1 MCSCDKTIKPN
12 NVTRFNYSLDLTTKF
27 NFTLSSSCHS
37 YFQRQKKS
45 IITKDTSNSLE
56 NNKTNDDCIILDES
70 DDNTKHEF
78 EVNEKSETEQI
89 TISFNLVIK
98 PSAGPSL
105 PSKWLKI
112 ETLSLD
118 DILADIHHYV
128 RKLTGN
134 KEIMHSDYSVSFK
147 PEKSG
152 GVGAQLEDIQDY
164 KKFLSDYKKLVDKK
178 KNMSII
184 VSFKKKRQKR
194 KEISDSEESKSE
206 NIKLNK
212 KKSAVPKLENFS
224 TILQQEGHIIRELR
238 EKYKCNQHDASCF
251 IGDERHIKLTA
262 MHLQCWAKEI
272 IRSTTDDTQTLNLPI
287 FSQSSSTKGN
297 FKPSTPTETLLSSNM
312 TPIFFTMTPQMI
324 SLAQNSNMVNT
335 SNTPLSS
342 PKLAVP
348 SLNEF
353 FTKLGANGD
362 TKKLVDFKN
371 IFENE
376 RITVDQIYDLTD
388 AEFDQ
393 LGVNKIGWRK
403 TFRAAAKRYK

>member
-1 MCSCDKTIKPN
+1 
-12 NVTRFNYSLDLTTKF
+12 
-27 NFTLSSSCHS
+27 
-37 YFQRQKKS
+37 
-45 IITKDTSNSLE
+45 
-56 NNKTNDDCIILDES
+56 
-70 DDNTKHEF
+70 
-78 EVNEKSETEQI
+78 
-89 TISFNLVIK
+89 
-98 PSAGPSL
+98 
-105 PSKWLKI
+105 
-112 ETLSLD
+112 
-118 DILADIHHYV
+118 
-128 RKLTGN
+128 
-134 KEIMHSDYSVSFK
+134 
-147 PEKSG
+147 
-152 GVGAQLEDIQDY
+152 
-164 KKFLSDYKKLVDKK
+164 
-178 KNMSII
+178 MSII
-184 VSFKKKRQKR
+184 VSLKKKRQKR
-194 KEISDSEESKSE
+194 KEISNSEESKS
-206 NIKLNK
+206 
-212 KKSAVPKLENFS
+212 
-224 TILQQEGHIIRELR
+224 HIIRELR

-297 FKPSTPTETLLSSNM
+297 FKPPTPTETLLSSNM

-362 TKKLVDFKN
+362 TEKLVDFKN

>member
-1 MCSCDKTIKPN
+1 M
-12 NVTRFNYSLDLTTKF
+12 
-27 NFTLSSSCHS
+27 
-37 YFQRQKKS
+37 
-45 IITKDTSNSLE
+45 
-56 NNKTNDDCIILDES
+56 ILKEYLIGICLGS
-70 DDNTKHEF
+70 
-78 EVNEKSETEQI
+78 
-89 TISFNLVIK
+89 
-98 PSAGPSL
+98 GPSL
-105 PSKWLKI
+105 PSKWLEI

-134 KEIMHSDYSVSFK
+134 REIMHSDYSVSFK
-147 PEKSG
+147 PKKSG
-152 GVGAQLEDIQDY
+152 GAGAQLEDIQDY

-184 VSFKKKRQKR
+184 VSLKKKRQKR
-194 KEISDSEESKSE
+194 KC
-206 NIKLNK
+206 
-212 KKSAVPKLENFS
+212 S

-297 FKPSTPTETLLSSNM
+297 FKPPTPTETLLSSNM

-362 TKKLVDFKN
+362 TEKLVDFKN

-388 AEFDQ
+388 AEFD
-393 LGVNKIGWRK
+393 
-403 TFRAAAKRYK
+403 